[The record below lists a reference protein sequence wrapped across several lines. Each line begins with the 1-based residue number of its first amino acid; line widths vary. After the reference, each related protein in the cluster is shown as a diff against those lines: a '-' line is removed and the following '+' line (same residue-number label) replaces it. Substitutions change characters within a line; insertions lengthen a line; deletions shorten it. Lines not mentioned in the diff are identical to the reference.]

1 MSEAPELVELSG
13 KVIYIVFRNEETMY
27 TVIKVRLNDTRE
39 KTITMRGILP
49 QVEKDILYRF
59 FGVYVEHPRYGMQ
72 FEIHSMERPLPT
84 QREGVI
90 RYLSG
95 VPFEG
100 IGRKTA
106 ERIVD
111 TLGEDCLTRIR
122 EDSSILQSVQG
133 LSAKK
138 IAIIEQGL
146 AQEEEGMGE
155 LVRFLNVHGIGTRN
169 MIRLSHAYGKEA
181 LEKIQENPYRVI
193 DEVDGFGFA
202 TADKMAMA
210 LGFSADDPRRLYALL
225 VALAMNLCV
234 SRGDSYVSKADLE
247 QRYEKETAG
256 MDGNFEGM
264 LEEALEKRSLVQE
277 EDRIYPVSQYDAE
290 QFIASFLYK
299 QTHQP
304 APEGEEH
311 LDPVP
316 LIADLEQQYG
326 ISYDPIQV
334 DAIKSL
340 FDQSFLI
347 LTGGPGTGK
356 TTVVRAMVAMQMKL
370 HPGSTVI
377 CAAPT
382 GRAAKHLAEVTGTR
396 SETIHAL
403 LKWDLESN
411 TFGKNQDDPLMADL
425 LIVDEFSMVDV
436 WLFYHLL
443 LACPH
448 VQRICVIGDEDQ
460 LPSVSPGCVLRD
472 LIASKQLPFIRLEHI
487 YRQREGSGVIALARQ
502 IHSGALD
509 FDAVQDAVR
518 FYPCSRTSMKAN
530 VIQIVE
536 GALAKGYTLSDI
548 QVLSPMYSG
557 NAGIDVL
564 NNALQQEFNPAS
576 PGKKEIKV
584 GYTIFR
590 EGDKV
595 LQLKNQ
601 PDDDVFNGDI
611 GRITDIYGRNETE
624 DHLPRIE
631 VEFEDGA
638 LVEYDPET
646 FANISLAYCISI
658 HKSQGNE
665 YPIVIMP
672 VSWQFRVMLQKKL
685 LYTGVTRARSSLI
698 LLGELD
704 AFQYGIETGEG
715 HERLTTLQ
723 QRIEDYFVKSA

>member
-1 MSEAPELVELSG
+1 
-13 KVIYIVFRNEETMY
+13 MY

-210 LGFSADDPRRLYALL
+210 LGFSTDDPRRLYALL

-264 LEEALEKRSLVQE
+264 LEEALEKRSVVQE

-685 LYTGVTRARSSLI
+685 LYTGVTRARSSLV

>member
-210 LGFSADDPRRLYALL
+210 LGFSTDDPRRLYALL

-264 LEEALEKRSLVQE
+264 LEEALEKRSVVQE

-685 LYTGVTRARSSLI
+685 LYTGVTRARSSLV

>member
-1 MSEAPELVELSG
+1 MSETPELVELTG

-27 TVIKVRLNDTRE
+27 TVLKVRINDARE

-49 QVEKDILYRF
+49 QVEKDVIYRF

-84 QREGVI
+84 QREGII

-95 VPFEG
+95 VQFEG
-100 IGRKTA
+100 IGTKTA
-106 ERIVD
+106 QRIVD
-111 TLGEDCLTRIR
+111 TLGEDCLARITA
-122 EDSSILQSVQG
+122 DSSVLKSVKG
-133 LSAKK
+133 LSPDK
-138 IAIIEQGL
+138 IKVIEQGL
-146 AQEEEGMGE
+146 AKEEDGMGE
-155 LVRFLNVHGIGTRN
+155 LVQFLNIHGIGTRN

-181 LEKIQENPYRVI
+181 LDKIQENPYRVI

-202 TADKMAMA
+202 TADKIAMA
-210 LGFSADDPRRLYALL
+210 LGFSSDDPRRLYALL

-234 SRGDSYVSKADLE
+234 AGGDSYVLRQRLQE
-247 QRYEKETAG
+247 RYEKETAG
-256 MDGNFEGM
+256 VEGNFDAM

-277 EDRIYPVSQYDAE
+277 EDRIYPVTQYDAE

-299 QTHQP
+299 QTHQLHDEKEQP
-304 APEGEEH
+304 D
-311 LDPVP
+311 LDP
-316 LIADLEQQYG
+316 LISDLEQEFG
-326 ISYDPIQV
+326 ISYDAIQIQ
-334 DAIKSL
+334 AIKAL
-340 FDQSFLI
+340 FDQFFLI

-356 TTVVRAMVAMQMKL
+356 TTVVRAMVALQQKL

-411 TFGKNQDDPLMADL
+411 TFGKNQDDPLLADL
-425 LIVDEFSMVDV
+425 LIVDEFSMVDT

-443 LACPH
+443 LACPN

-472 LIASKQLPFIRLEHI
+472 LIASKQLPFIRLEQI
-487 YRQREGSGVIALARQ
+487 YRQKEGSGVISLARQ
-502 IHSGALD
+502 IHSGSVD
-509 FDAVQDAVR
+509 FTTVQDAVR
-518 FYPCSRTSMKAN
+518 FYPCQRTSIKAN
-530 VIQIVE
+530 VLKIVE
-536 GALAKGYTLSDI
+536 EAIGRGYTLSDI

-557 NAGIDVL
+557 SAGIDVL
-564 NNALQQEFNPAS
+564 NNALQQEFNPPS
-576 PGKKEIKV
+576 PSRKEIKA
-584 GYTIFR
+584 GYTVFR

-601 PDDDVFNGDI
+601 PDDDVYNGDI
-611 GRITDIYGRNETE
+611 GVVSEIFDRTETE
-624 DHLPRIE
+624 DHLPRI
-631 VEFEDGA
+631 VVQFDDGA
-638 LVEYDPET
+638 IVEYDPET

-723 QRIEDYFVKSA
+723 QRIEDYFVRSA